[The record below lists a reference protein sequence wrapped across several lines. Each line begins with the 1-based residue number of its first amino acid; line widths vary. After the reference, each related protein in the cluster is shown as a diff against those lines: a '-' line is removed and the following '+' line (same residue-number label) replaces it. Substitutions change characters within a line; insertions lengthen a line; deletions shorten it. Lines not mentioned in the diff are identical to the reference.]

1 MVTFDPRPVELA
13 DPVRAPGVRLVPLS
27 VQHVDGLTD
36 VLAGD
41 ERAFEHLPIPFPAD
55 RDGIAAWVTTLLGWA
70 DAGTWVPFAVLVGD
84 GPGTGGAGRLS
95 AAGDARRLPA
105 TGRVERP
112 VGVTAYLDLVRPE
125 RTLEVGGTVY
135 ARPWWAGRVNPSCK
149 YLLLRHAFDELG
161 AERVALK
168 TDVLNTRSQGAI
180 ARLGAVREGVLRST
194 ITRRDGTR
202 RDTVYFSVLRAEWPG
217 VRAGL
222 LERLGSPA

>member
-1 MVTFDPRPVELA
+1 VVSFDPRPVELA

-27 VQHVDGLTD
+27 EDHVDGLTD

-41 ERAFEHLPIPFPAD
+41 ERAFAHLPIPFPAD
-55 RDGIAAWVTTLLGWA
+55 RDGIAAWVTTQLEWA
-70 DAGTWVPFAVLVGD
+70 DAGTWVPFAVLVATGD
-84 GPGTGGAGRLS
+84 G
-95 AAGDARRLPA
+95 
-105 TGRVERP
+105 ERP

-149 YLLLRHAFDELG
+149 YLLMRHAFDELG

-168 TDVLNTRSQGAI
+168 TDILNTRSQGAI

-194 ITRRDGTR
+194 LTRRDGTR

-222 LERLGSPA
+222 LTRLGSPA